1 MSINTCYRLFMEN
14 PKAIALLSLPE
25 NYQKEDFAEYL
36 DENVI
41 YADCRQIN
49 QADTIYKLI
58 REATDSQKI
67 LCLDHVNSLT
77 QKTFWEPISQLMLFM
92 LRLEDY
98 HTQQGV
104 LPTSQMR
111 ILLPHSDTEIDDTT
125 LDVNLLE
132 WACRNSMMFRK

>member
-67 LCLDHVNSLT
+67 L
-77 QKTFWEPISQLMLFM
+77 
-92 LRLEDY
+92 
-98 HTQQGV
+98 
-104 LPTSQMR
+104 
-111 ILLPHSDTEIDDTT
+111 LPHSDTEIDDTT

>member
-1 MSINTCYRLFMEN
+1 MGINTCYRLFMES

-25 NYQKEDFAEYL
+25 NYRKEDFIEYL

-49 QADTIYKLI
+49 QEDTVYMLI
-58 REATDSQKI
+58 RKASDSQKI

-77 QKTFWEPISQLMLFM
+77 QKPFWEPISQLMLFM

-98 HTQQGV
+98 HGKEGF
-104 LPTSQMR
+104 LRTSLMR
-111 ILLPHSDTEIDDTT
+111 ILLSHSDTEIDDTT

-132 WACRNSMMFRK
+132 WACRNSMMFQK

>member
-25 NYQKEDFAEYL
+25 NYQKEDFSEYL

-49 QADTIYKLI
+49 QADTVYDLI
-58 REATDSQKI
+58 RKAIDSQKI

-98 HTQQGV
+98 HTRQGF

-111 ILLPHSDTEIDDTT
+111 ILLPHSDSEIDDTT

-132 WACRNSMMFRK
+132 WACRSSMMFRK